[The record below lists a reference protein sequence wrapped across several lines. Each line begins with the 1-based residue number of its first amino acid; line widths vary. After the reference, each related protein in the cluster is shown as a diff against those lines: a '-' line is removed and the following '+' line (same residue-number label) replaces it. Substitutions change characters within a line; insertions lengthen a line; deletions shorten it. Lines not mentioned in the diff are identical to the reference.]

1 MYRGSKVIVLAPALL
16 GLALVSAGCELAFT
30 DLSAQSKDEWTRT
43 YALSADGRVEVVN
56 VNGEINVEPSTDG
69 KVHVRAERT
78 AKASTQD
85 AAKELLGK
93 IQIRE
98 EATADRVRLETQGP
112 PRGLMS
118 GHYSVR
124 YWVNVPATASVRVEN
139 TNGHVQVTGLAG
151 AVEASTTNGGV
162 SGRGLKGRVEA
173 STTNGG
179 VEVDVD
185 AVHTD
190 GIRLETTNGGVSLTL
205 PSSAKADIEAQ
216 VTNGGIDTGSLNIE
230 RIGQSSRRRLEG
242 RLNGG
247 GPRVRL
253 ETTNGGVHIS
263 GKSSS

>member
-1 MYRGSKVIVLAPALL
+1 MYRASKVIVFAPALL
-16 GLALVSAGCELAFT
+16 CLALVSAGCELAFT

-98 EATADRVRLETQGP
+98 DATADRVRLETQGP
-112 PRGLMS
+112 PRGFMS
-118 GHYSVR
+118 GGHYSVR
-124 YWVNVPATASVRVEN
+124 YWVTVPTTATVRVEN
-139 TNGHVQVTGLAG
+139 TNGHVQVNGVAG

-162 SGRGLKGRVEA
+162 SGRGLKGRIEA

-179 VEVDVD
+179 VEMDVD
-185 AVHTD
+185 AVHGE
-190 GIRLETTNGGVSLTL
+190 GIRLATTNGGVSLTL
-205 PSSAKADIEAQ
+205 PSAAKADIEAE
-216 VTNGGIDTGSLNIE
+216 VTNGGIHTGSLNIE
-230 RIGQSSRRRLEG
+230 RTGETTRRKLEG

-253 ETTNGGVHIS
+253 QTTNGGVEIT
-263 GKSSS
+263 GKS

>member
-1 MYRGSKVIVLAPALL
+1 MHKAIRFISVAPAIL
-16 GLALVSAGCELAFT
+16 GLALLSAGCELAFT

-43 YALSADGRVEVVN
+43 YALSADGRVEIVN
-56 VNGEINVEPSTDG
+56 VNGEIDVEPSTDG

-78 AKASTQD
+78 AKASTQE
-85 AAKELLGK
+85 AAKELLTK

-98 EATADRVRLETQGP
+98 DATAERVRLETQGP
-112 PRGLMS
+112 PRGILS
-118 GHYSVR
+118 GGHYSVR

-139 TNGHVQVTGLAG
+139 TNGRVRVTDLAG
-151 AVEASTTNGGV
+151 PVEASTTNGGV
-162 SGRGLKGRVEA
+162 SGHGLKGRVEA

-179 VEVDVD
+179 VEMDVD
-185 AVHTD
+185 AVHAE

-205 PSSAKADIEAQ
+205 PSSAKADIEAE

-230 RIGQSSRRRLEG
+230 RAGESTRRKLDG

-253 ETTNGGVHIS
+253 ETTNGGVHIT
-263 GKSSS
+263 GKS